1 MPLPTFATREE
12 IPEAFRDEYIEK
24 DGKWVPNVEDVS
36 GLKSA
41 LERQKDEARKAKER
55 AKELEDLAKQKA
67 SGLTDEEIAARRKE
81 IDEATAPYR
90 EKLTQME
97 QRMRGLQLDSRIK
110 TMLGEAGFDAKR
122 IDATFRLIADRFDLN
137 ESGSPILKDKPTADL
152 VTYLRDEVGAKEFP
166 EWVLSK
172 QKAGTEAAG
181 SPKDAPVSNA
191 DAEKLLTSNPMALL
205 TQANAPAA

>member
-12 IPEAFRDEYIEK
+12 IPDAFRDEYIEK

-41 LERQKDEARKAKER
+41 LERQKEEARIAKAR
-55 AKELEDLAKQKA
+55 AKELEELTKQKA

-81 IDEATAPYR
+81 IEEATAPYKQQV
-90 EKLTQME
+90 EQM
-97 QRMRGLQLDSRIK
+97 QKQMRGLQLDSRIK

-137 ESGSPILKDKPTADL
+137 DSGSPILKDKPTADL
-152 VTYLRDEVGAKEFP
+152 VSYLRDEVGAKEFP

-172 QKAGTEAAG
+172 QKASTDAAG
-181 SPKDAPVSNA
+181 SPKDTPVSTA
-191 DAEKLLTSNPMALL
+191 DAEKLLTGNPMALL
-205 TQANAPAA
+205 AQANTPAA